1 MVVLRVTFGSFFK
14 KQFDFCNFATSR
26 EQIELDRE
34 IKIWEIGLAKI
45 LVPSFG
51 NLLDNLSIPVALY
64 EFKTFKIVNIF
75 SGDFLENSNF
85 KSLNLILSQ

>member
-1 MVVLRVTFGSFFK
+1 MVVLRVTFGSFFI
-14 KQFDFCNFATSR
+14 KQFDFCNFTTST

-45 LVPSFG
+45 LVPSFR